1 MLVILH
7 MCINRTFPFMILVL
21 AMAITRKPVWI
32 QGDVQGLL
40 YFLRE
45 NLNLYERGI
54 ETVCHLVYLEIEH
67 HQCYNTYSF

>member
-1 MLVILH
+1 
-7 MCINRTFPFMILVL
+7 MILVL

-40 YFLRE
+40 YFLKE

-54 ETVCHLVYLEIEH
+54 ETVCHLVY
-67 HQCYNTYSF
+67 